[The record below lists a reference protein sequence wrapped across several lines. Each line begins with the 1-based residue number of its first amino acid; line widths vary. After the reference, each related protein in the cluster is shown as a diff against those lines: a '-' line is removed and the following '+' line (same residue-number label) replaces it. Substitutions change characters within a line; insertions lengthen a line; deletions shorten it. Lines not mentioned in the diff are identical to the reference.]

1 MWRSVQV
8 PSLAVGLLSLVSLAS
23 CASSCN
29 EKALQNDAKVED
41 ASAHHTSAS
50 LTPEQSSKVLAKVGD
65 KTITLGDYAA
75 TLEHM
80 DQFDRLRYQSPER
93 RKELLN
99 EMIHIELLAQEAR
112 AKGYDKTPLAQQEER
127 GILRDAL
134 LADARKSAPAPN
146 DIPEPEARAYFE
158 AHRADYKDPER
169 RRVSAVV
176 LKDEATATQVLE
188 QAKKA
193 TTATQWGELVRAR
206 SIDAQAKANVPVDLA
221 GDLGMVSPP
230 GDPRGDNPRIPEEVR
245 AAAFEVPNVGD
256 VLPRVVKAGGK
267 LYVVRLSQKADAHER
282 AFSEAD
288 RQIRVKLAQD
298 KIRSKEEE
306 LLAQLRTEYPV
317 QIDDN
322 ALAQVKIDDVSR
334 GDAGAHD

>member
-1 MWRSVQV
+1 MMWRSVRV
-8 PSLAVGLLSLVSLAS
+8 PLMAVGLLSVVS

-29 EKALQNDAKVED
+29 EKALQNDARAED
-41 ASAHHTSAS
+41 ASAHHTTAS
-50 LTPEQSSKVLAKVGD
+50 LTPEQSSKVLARVGD
-65 KTITLGDYAA
+65 KMITLGDYAA

-99 EMIHIELLAQEAR
+99 EMIQIELLAQEAR
-112 AKGYDKTPLAQQEER
+112 DKGYDKEPLAQQEER

-134 LADARKSAPAPN
+134 LADARKGGPAPN
-146 DIPEPEARAYFE
+146 DIPEPEVRAYFE
-158 AHRADYKDPER
+158 AHRAEYKDPER
-169 RRVSAVV
+169 RRVSAIV
-176 LKDEATATQVLE
+176 LKDEASATPVLE
-188 QAKKA
+188 AAKKA
-193 TTATQWGELVRAR
+193 TSATQWGELVRAK
-206 SIDAQAKANVPVDLA
+206 SIDSQAKANVPVDLA

-230 GDPRGDNPRIPEEVR
+230 GDPRGDNARIPEEVR
-245 AAAFEVPNVGD
+245 AGAFEIPKVGE

-282 AFSEAD
+282 AFTEAD

-298 KIRSKEEE
+298 KIQSREQE
-306 LLAQLRTEYPV
+306 LLTQLRAQYPV

-322 ALAQVKIDDVSR
+322 ALAQVKIDAPSR

>member
-1 MWRSVQV
+1 MWRSVRV
-8 PSLAVGLLSLVSLAS
+8 PLLAVGLLCVVS

-29 EKALQNDAKVED
+29 EKALQSDPHGED
-41 ASAHHTSAS
+41 AAAHHTTAS
-50 LTPEQSSKVLAKVGD
+50 LTPEQSSKVLARVGD

-99 EMIHIELLAQEAR
+99 EMIQIELLAQEAR
-112 AKGYDKTPLAQQEER
+112 AKGYDKDPVAQQEER

-134 LADARKSAPAPN
+134 LANARKGAPAPN
-146 DIPEPEARAYFE
+146 DIPEPEVRAYFE
-158 AHRADYKDPER
+158 SHRAEYKDPER
-169 RRVSAVV
+169 RRVSAIV
-176 LKDEATATQVLE
+176 LKDEAAAVQVLE
-188 QAKKA
+188 AAKKA
-193 TTATQWGELVRAR
+193 TSATQWGELVRAK

-245 AAAFEVPNVGD
+245 AGAFEIAKVGE
-256 VLPRVVKAGGK
+256 VLPRPVKAGGK
-267 LYVVRLSQKADAHER
+267 VYVVRLSQKADAHER
-282 AFSEAD
+282 AFNEAD
-288 RQIRVKLAQD
+288 RQIRVKLAQE
-298 KIRSKEEE
+298 KIQAKEQE
-306 LLAQLRTEYPV
+306 LLTQLRTQYPV

-322 ALAQVKIDDVSR
+322 ALAQVKVDAP
-334 GDAGAHD
+334 DAGAHD

>member
-1 MWRSVQV
+1 MART
-8 PSLAVGLLSLVSLAS
+8 LATCGLLFAAS
-23 CASSCN
+23 CTSSCN
-29 EKALQNDAKVED
+29 EKALQNDAHTED

-99 EMIHIELLAQEAR
+99 EMIQIELLAQEAR
-112 AKGYDKTPLAQQEER
+112 AKGYDKQPLAQQEER

-134 LADARKSAPAPN
+134 LADARKGAPAPN
-146 DIPEPEARAYFE
+146 DIPEPEVRAYYE
-158 AHRADYKDPER
+158 AHRAEYKDPER
-169 RRVSAVV
+169 RRVSAIV
-176 LKDEATATQVLE
+176 LKDEATANQVLE
-188 QAKKA
+188 AAKKA
-193 TTATQWGELVRAR
+193 TSATQWGELVRAK
-206 SIDAQAKANVPVDLA
+206 SIDAQAKANVPIDLA

-230 GDPRGDNPRIPEEVR
+230 GDARGENARIPEEVR
-245 AAAFEVPNVGD
+245 AAAFEIPKVGD
-256 VLPRVVKAGGK
+256 VLPRVVKSGGK
-267 LYVVRLSQKADAHER
+267 LYVVRLSQKAEAHER
-282 AFSEAD
+282 AFNEAD
-288 RQIRVKLAQD
+288 RQIRV
-298 KIRSKEEE
+298 
-306 LLAQLRTEYPV
+306 LLAQEKIRGKEQELLTQLRTQYPV

-322 ALAQVKIDDVSR
+322 ALAQVKVDDKAL